1 MPARDNNNM
10 IVTYYK
16 YLNDAKLCYISTI
29 RDSRFQ
35 SDHLLWWYQSSIAC
49 VQVYGWQTVLS
60 YIYRNRSHWIFN
72 HRNFNDYY
80 I

>member
-1 MPARDNNNM
+1 MPARNDNN
-10 IVTYYK
+10 IIIAYYK

-35 SDHLLWWYQSSIAC
+35 DDHLLWWYQSSIAC
-49 VQVYGWQTVLS
+49 VQVYGWRTVLS
-60 YIYRNRSHWIFN
+60 CIYRDRSHRIFN
-72 HRNFNDYY
+72 HRNSNDYY